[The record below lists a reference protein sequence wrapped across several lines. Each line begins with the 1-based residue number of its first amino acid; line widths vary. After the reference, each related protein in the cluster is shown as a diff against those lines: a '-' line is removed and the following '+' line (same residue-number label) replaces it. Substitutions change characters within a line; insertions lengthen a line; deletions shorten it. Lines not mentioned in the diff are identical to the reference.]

1 MARKTIVLVDGDVLA
16 FRASA
21 GIEERSINV
30 LHLPSGK
37 EKVFTNRTELKA
49 RLREKFPEDW
59 KVKLQ
64 EYEVQDVQTAE
75 DASYACHIVK
85 QRLKKLKEI
94 FDADAVEVYLDG
106 GNNFRERLPLPKK
119 YKGNR
124 VDRLRPLH
132 LEAVKEYMRK
142 IQGAVSVDGVE
153 TDDVVNIR
161 AYQELRKGNRAII
174 ASNDKDTLQSEGV
187 IFYDYTKD
195 SPTAFLI
202 PDLGGLHKEA
212 NEVKGAGLKFFAFQL
227 LFGDTVDN
235 YSPTDVCGVRYGK
248 TSAFNDLVDLVDAQA
263 ILSKVVEKYKEWYPE
278 PVTFKSWTGA
288 TITAN
293 WEDMLEL
300 YFKCAYMQR
309 DWDDKTTW
317 KEFFTQRGWKDD
329 SNSGLS
335 VASDSQCSQD
345 SGELVDASAASPDE
359 KN

>member
-37 EKVFTNRTELKA
+37 EKVFTNRTELKT

-124 VDRLRPLH
+124 VDMLRPLH

-202 PDLGGLHKEA
+202 PELGELHKEG
-212 NEVKGAGLKFFAFQL
+212 NEVKGCGFKFFAFQL
-227 LFGDTVDN
+227 LFGDAVDN
-235 YSPTDVCGVRYGK
+235 YSPTDVCNVRYGK
-248 TSAFNDLVDLVDAQA
+248 TSAFNDLKDLTTSKD
-263 ILSKVVEKYKEWYPE
+263 ICEKVVAKYREWYPS
-278 PVTFKSWTGA
+278 PVVYQSWAGA
-288 TITAN
+288 TITAD
-293 WEDMLEL
+293 WRGMLDL

-309 DWDDKTTW
+309 DWDDQTSWDILFKM
-317 KEFFTQRGWKDD
+317 KGWKDD

-345 SGELVDASAASPDE
+345 SGELIAASAASPDQ